1 MFYYFIIKFN
11 IIQVLIGSDT
21 IKKHAFFLD
30 IGRGRVPGTG
40 MAVYTQRLHHQFSQ
54 IQSDVKSI
62 DIPVVDNTRIK
73 DKFYA
78 YAFEQLFLPIF
89 MLSNKGVC
97 HRTSNIGIPFL
108 SLTPYIITIHDLI
121 PVLMPEQYLK
131 SASRRNWFKLR
142 QWWAVKFSSHIITDS
157 DCSKKDILQKYRISA
172 SKITVIPLGV
182 DSCYSPQAAS
192 NIKAVCNKYKLPEK
206 YILSIGGDEYRKNNK
221 RLIEAFKKLKSQVEI
236 PHKLVIIGK
245 YKSSTEFALDC
256 SDIILTGF
264 VDEMELPA
272 LYAGADLFVFPSIYE
287 GFGLPVLEAQA
298 CGTAVACSNTS
309 SIPEVGNDSVEYF
322 DPENVD
328 SISNAI
334 YRVISNPN
342 LQNELVEKGLTNCK
356 YFSWQDTAMKTL
368 KVYQSLI
375 LE

>member
-1 MFYYFIIKFN
+1 M
-11 IIQVLIGSDT
+11 IGSGT
-21 IKKHAFFLD
+21 IKEHTFFLD
-30 IGRGRVPGTG
+30 IGRERISGTG
-40 MAVYTQRLHHQFSQ
+40 MAVYTQRLHYQLSHLGPD
-54 IQSDVKSI
+54 IKHI
-62 DIPVVDNTRIK
+62 DIPVVDNACIV
-73 DKFYA
+73 DKLHA
-78 YAFEQLFLPIF
+78 YAFEQVFLPIF
-89 MLSNKGVC
+89 MLFKKGIC

-108 SLTPYIITIHDLI
+108 CLTPYIITIHDII
-121 PVLMPEQYLK
+121 PILMPEYYLK
-131 SASRRNWFKLR
+131 SSFRRKWFGLR
-142 QWWAVKFSSHIITDS
+142 QWWAVKLSSHIITDS
-157 DCSKKDILQKYRISA
+157 ECSKRDILLKYRVSA

-182 DSCYSPQAAS
+182 DHCYAPQETMEVR
-192 NIKAVCNKYKLPEK
+192 AVCNKYNLPEK
-206 YILSIGGDEYRKNNK
+206 YILSIGGNEYRKNNK
-221 RLIEAFKKLKSQVEI
+221 KLIKAFKNLKSQFEI
-236 PHKLVIIGK
+236 PHKLVVIGK
-245 YKSSTEFALDC
+245 YNGSSGFDLDC
-256 SDIILTGF
+256 SDDVVLTGF
-264 VDEMELPA
+264 VNEMDLPA
-272 LYAGADLFVFPSIYE
+272 LYAGANLFVFPSIYE

-322 DPENVD
+322 DPEDVD